1 MREKLILLTII
12 GLLFS
17 CNQNENKSVTD
28 QEGVNSK
35 QLNNKIIS
43 KTERQIIIEEL
54 QRLQSIIASNNKE
67 KISDV
72 FRFPINNETI
82 GIYVDNKDFN
92 EQLDKNGDKVT
103 KNMFISFYNDI
114 SESIQT
120 EQINQLFK
128 KLDINKLLNK
138 DNLEYTERIK
148 TEPCHHFYGVKI
160 ENKLVT
166 LTIGTNSNVD
176 YKSKSTSED
185 EIQENDSSMCEHVMW
200 WVFTFDGKKL
210 LFKEITGAG

>member
-17 CNQNENKSVTD
+17 CNQYENKSETD
-28 QEGVNSK
+28 REEVNSK
-35 QLNNKIIS
+35 QLNDKIAS
-43 KTERQIIIEEL
+43 KSERQIIIEEL
-54 QRLQSIIASNNKE
+54 KRLQSILASNNKE
-67 KISDV
+67 KIADI
-72 FRFPINNETI
+72 FRFPINNENI
-82 GIYVDNKDFN
+82 LYVDNEDFH
-92 EQLDKNGDKVT
+92 EQLDKNGEKIT
-103 KNMFISFYNDI
+103 KTMFISFYNDI

-128 KLDINKLLNK
+128 KLDITNLLSK
-138 DNLEYTERIK
+138 DKLEYTEIIK
-148 TEPCHHFYGVKI
+148 TEPCHHFYGVTI

-166 LTIGTNSNVD
+166 LTVGTNSNID

-185 EIQENDSSMCEHVMW
+185 EIPENDSSMCEHVIW